1 MKRRELIA
9 LLGGSAAAWPLRA
22 SAQQPSRTRHIAVLL
37 GGLEQGDVEGL
48 AELAAF
54 NDGLKQAGWNVGAN
68 IEVDYRWPG
77 ADPNR
82 LRAVANEVADT
93 HPDLVLTRST
103 PATAPLMSMDLPVVF
118 TLVSD
123 PLGSRFIQSYANPG
137 GHITGFTNVEPSVG
151 SKWLSL
157 LKEAAPRVTHIALL
171 FNPQTAPY
179 VEVYFHAAEQ
189 AAQTLSVVLNPT
201 PVRNVGEID
210 TTLAALAGDSGGF
223 FVMPD
228 ISMADHHDLLI
239 ELAARHHLP
248 AIYPSAIFV
257 PHGGLM
263 SYVVDYPD
271 IFRRAASYV
280 DLILK
285 GTKPADLPVQ
295 LPTRFQLAL
304 NLKTAK
310 SLGLSFPQT
319 LLAIADEVIE

>member
-123 PLGSRFIQSYANPG
+123 PLGSRFIQSYAKP
-137 GHITGFTNVEPSVG
+137 
-151 SKWLSL
+151 
-157 LKEAAPRVTHIALL
+157 
-171 FNPQTAPY
+171 
-179 VEVYFHAAEQ
+179 
-189 AAQTLSVVLNPT
+189 
-201 PVRNVGEID
+201 
-210 TTLAALAGDSGGF
+210 
-223 FVMPD
+223 
-228 ISMADHHDLLI
+228 
-239 ELAARHHLP
+239 
-248 AIYPSAIFV
+248 
-257 PHGGLM
+257 
-263 SYVVDYPD
+263 
-271 IFRRAASYV
+271 RRAHHWLHQRRTLGWLEVA
-280 DLILK
+280 LTLK
-285 GTKPADLPVQ
+285 GGSTSRDPHR
-295 LPTRFQLAL
+295 T
-304 NLKTAK
+304 
-310 SLGLSFPQT
+310 S
-319 LLAIADEVIE
+319 I